1 MEKIKEEIN
10 KCLNCK
16 NKPCSNGCPVHTD
29 IPTFI
34 RYIKDGNISLAKKVL
49 LDNNIFSNICSYV
62 CPQENQCEGSC
73 VGNYKQNPVRIGAL
87 EKYVNENCKD
97 EYVPDVQPKNNI
109 RVAIIGSGPA
119 SLSCAYELA
128 KKGYCPTIFEKQEKL
143 GGILRYGIPSYRL
156 NKEILDDTINN
167 ILKTGIEYKTNCEF
181 GKNITLEELKKEY
194 KAIYLGIGAHKPC
207 IYKLS
212 ENNFENIYD
221 SDDFLK
227 RFYEGSS
234 VENLGDTVVIGGGNV
249 AIDCARTAIRMG
261 AKSVRILY
269 RRARENMPAR
279 DIEIIEALEDGVELI
294 TLTKVISA
302 SGEKGKLSTLECLKT
317 NVINEKAVDIKNSN
331 FTTKANSLIFAIGL
345 SPEIQLIEE
354 IGLETV
360 NGLVVTNENG
370 MTSIDGI
377 FAGGDLINS
386 KSTVCK
392 AIASGKIAANGIEKY
407 LKI

>member
-1 MEKIKEEIN
+1 MEKIEEEIN

-34 RYIKDGNISLAKKVL
+34 SHMKNGNISLAKKVL

-62 CPQENQCEGSC
+62 CPQEKQCEGNC
-73 VGNYKQNPVRIGAL
+73 IGNLKQNPVKIGTL

-97 EYVPDVQPKNNI
+97 EYMPELQPKNNI
-109 RVAIIGSGPA
+109 KVAIIGSGPA

-128 KKGYCPTIFEKQEKL
+128 KKGFLPIIFEKEKDL

-167 ILKTGIEYKTNCEF
+167 ILKTGIEFKTNCEF
-181 GKNITLEELKKEY
+181 GKDITLEELKKEY
-194 KAIYLGIGAHKPC
+194 KAIYLGIGAHTPC
-207 IYKLS
+207 TYKLS
-212 ENNFENIYD
+212 EDNLKNIYD

-227 RFYEGSS
+227 RFYEGDSI
-234 VENLGDTVVIGGGNV
+234 ENLGDTVVIGGGNV
-249 AIDCARTAIRMG
+249 AIDCARTAIKMG

-279 DIEIIEALEDGVELI
+279 DIEIKEALEDGVEI
-294 TLTKVISA
+294 DTLTKVIKA
-302 SGEKGKLSTLECLKT
+302 FGENENLISLECLKT
-317 NVINEKAVDIKNSN
+317 TVVDGKAVDIENSN
-331 FTTKANSLIFAIGL
+331 FKTNANSLIFAIGL
-345 SPEIQLIEE
+345 FPEMQLIEK
-354 IGLETV
+354 IGLETS
-360 NGLVVTNENG
+360 NGLVVTNEDG
-370 MTSIDGI
+370 MTNVEGI

-392 AIASGKIAANGIEKY
+392 AIASGKIAANGIKKY
-407 LKI
+407 LK